1 MNGRMVSLS
10 DFDTIIFDF
19 GGVILDIDPDLTR
32 RRFVEMLGIEKARLL
47 ETEQLPQLYETG
59 AISRAEFVARIN
71 QIAGT
76 DIPESEVIAAWN
88 AMLLNYKPARIEWIK
103 RLHKNHKLLMLSNT
117 NDAHFKYFHNKL
129 MAEYGVTFYQLFD
142 HVYLSHEMGMLKPS
156 HEIFETVIREQQLNL
171 QRTLFIEDTERNAV
185 AAREVGLQTLLI
197 PRNGEFYEFFMPGT
211 F

>member
-1 MNGRMVSLS
+1 MINLY

-32 RRFVEMLGIEKARLL
+32 RRFVELLGMEKARLL
-47 ETEQLPQLYETG
+47 ETEQLPQLYEKG
-59 AISRAEFVARIN
+59 NISRTEFVERIN
-71 QIAGT
+71 RIAGT
-76 DIPESEVIAAWN
+76 NIPETEIIAAWN
-88 AMLLNYKPARIEWIK
+88 AMLLNYKPTRIEWIK
-103 RLHKNHKLLMLSNT
+103 RLHKNYKLLMLSNT

-129 MAEYGVTFYQLFD
+129 IAEYGVTFYQLFD

-156 HEIFETVIREQQLNL
+156 HEIYETVIREQQLNL

-197 PRNGEFYEFFMPGT
+197 PRNGEFYKFFMPGT